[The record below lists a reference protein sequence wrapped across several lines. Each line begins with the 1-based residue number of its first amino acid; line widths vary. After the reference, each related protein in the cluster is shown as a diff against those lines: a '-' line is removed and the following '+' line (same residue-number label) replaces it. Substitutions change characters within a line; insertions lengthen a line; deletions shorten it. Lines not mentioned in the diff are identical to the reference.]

1 VGEKWGDNLKLEQV
15 EASKPGI
22 RGALVKAGAYG
33 VRRTASNVLRGKSDN
48 DQRLLSKIPGLAS
61 YVSKI
66 R

>member
-1 VGEKWGDNLKLEQV
+1 MGEKWGGNLKLEQV

-22 RGALVKAGAYG
+22 RGALVKVGACG
-33 VRRTASNVLRGKSDN
+33 VGLTASNVLRGKSDN
-48 DQRLLSKIPGLAS
+48 DPRLLSKIPGLAS